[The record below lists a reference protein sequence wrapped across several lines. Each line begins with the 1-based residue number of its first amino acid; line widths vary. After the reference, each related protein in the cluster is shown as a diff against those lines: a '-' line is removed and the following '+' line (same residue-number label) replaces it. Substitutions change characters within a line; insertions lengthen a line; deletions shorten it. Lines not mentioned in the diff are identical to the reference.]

1 MAKYEVT
8 FNVTCKVNLEVKA
21 DCIED
26 AMDIA
31 DEMMEEID
39 IGEYAEDFEWEAK
52 SAVQLL
58 PLLGVV
64 YGVDEYGD
72 PIFKESDDDD
82 E

>member
-31 DEMMEEID
+31 DEMMEEIN
-39 IGEYAEDFEWEAK
+39 IGEYAEDFKWEAK

-64 YGVDEYGD
+64 YGVDEFGNVLY
-72 PIFKESDDDD
+72 E
-82 E
+82 EV